1 MEYEYTPKG
10 LTFQNCDEKLVCE
23 IIKYQESNGLPTFIS
38 AVREL
43 CNLALKNT
51 K

>member
-1 MEYEYTPKG
+1 MEYTPKG
-10 LTFQNCDEKLVCE
+10 LTFQKCDEKLVSN
-23 IIKYQESNGLPTFIS
+23 IIKYQEANGLPTFIS

-43 CNLALKNT
+43 CGLALKNT